1 MSTATEIR
9 KTFEEQL
16 THSIGKSSIRWR
28 WYHGVTFYVLAQVVS
43 FGLAGL
49 VSVARGE
56 KRDRQGEQPYYRS
69 QKQIKIAP
77 PGWVFGP
84 AWTINNISTI
94 YGNLRA
100 LNLPKETHGRTI
112 LLGLQAAS
120 WVTYGLFSA
129 SYFSLRSPLNAAV
142 ITLLMFGL
150 TIASLLVS
158 IFQLKDTKIAFSLAT
173 LFLWLTLASVLATT
187 QALWNRDEFYEVGPF
202 VEPKA
207 SFLKDWRS

>member
-1 MSTATEIR
+1 MSMATDLR

-16 THSIGKSSIRWR
+16 SHLTGESTLRWR
-28 WYHGVTFYVLAQVVS
+28 WYHGAVFYVLAQVVS

-49 VSVARGE
+49 VSVARGD
-56 KRDRQGEQPYYRS
+56 KSNPFGDQPYYRS
-69 QKQIKIAP
+69 QRQIKIAP
-77 PGWVFGP
+77 PGWLFGP

-100 LNLPKETHGRTI
+100 LNLPEDTSGRNTF
-112 LLGLQAAS
+112 LGLQAAS

-142 ITLLMFGL
+142 ITLSMFGL
-150 TIASLLVS
+150 TIASVLVAV
-158 IFQLKDTKIAFSLAT
+158 FQLKDTKIALSLAT

-187 QALWNRDEFYEVGPF
+187 QALWNRDGFYNVGPF
-202 VEPKA
+202 VEPDPA
-207 SFLKDWRS
+207 LLKKEW